1 MKDELVAVNRVLAYA
16 MRLTPRE
23 RAILVEALLDEPAAM
38 GRSELEPDGLGGG
51 RTRGAC
57 CAEEVLAAESGDD
70 GGTQRRPCEWVTLPA
85 AAHDP

>member
-38 GRSELEPDGLGGG
+38 GRLESESESFVLEAAPSAFMSQKSFL
-51 RTRGAC
+51 RRGAEGME
-57 CAEEVLAAESGDD
+57 APNDD
-70 GGTQRRPCEWVTLPA
+70 FATW
-85 AAHDP
+85 